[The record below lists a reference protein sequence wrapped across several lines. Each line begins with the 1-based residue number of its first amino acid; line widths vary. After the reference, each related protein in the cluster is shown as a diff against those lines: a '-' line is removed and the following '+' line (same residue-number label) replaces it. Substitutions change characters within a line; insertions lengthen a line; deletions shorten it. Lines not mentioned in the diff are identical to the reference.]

1 MRPSTSTPATET
13 LQYLKQPYGELA
25 WLINAHAV
33 NQPDRIAL
41 DDGEEQLT
49 CAETGALVNRI
60 AAQLQAEGLQKGQA
74 VCILGTTTI
83 RYALVYLAAI
93 TAGGCA
99 APLTTSATSQQLA
112 AMMTD
117 SGAGHLFIDQIKRAE
132 LVDSGVALPAL
143 NHVMMDAPDES
154 DGAPFLFDWM
164 AAEGAT
170 PDEIK
175 TGPSDPYNIIYSS
188 GTTGTPKGIVQSRQ
202 MRWYQMAV
210 GEESGLGL
218 PGQVTLLSTPMY
230 SNTTLGIFVATMAYG
245 GTAVVMRKFDCARWL
260 ELAQQHRATH
270 TILVPVQYQ
279 RLMVF
284 SRFDEY
290 DLSSM
295 ALKYCTSAPFSAE
308 LKAEVV
314 RRMPGALI
322 EIYSMTEG
330 GVVCL
335 LRADTNPDKLHTVG
349 IPWGGSE
356 VFTIDEQLNLLP
368 AGEIGELIGRSTTMM
383 SGYQNQPEKTEEASW
398 YDDKGERWQR
408 MGDIGRVDEEGFVTL
423 LGRSKDMIISGGFNI
438 YPQDLEDALLEQ
450 PEVIDAAVIGIP
462 SKEWGEIPLG
472 FVVAADDETLDLQAV
487 CARANA
493 KLGKTQRISALK
505 ELAELPRSHIG
516 KILKTTL
523 RMMVSET

>member
-1 MRPSTSTPATET
+1 MAGEGAAT
-13 LQYLKQPYGELA
+13 A
-25 WLINAHAV
+25 DV
-33 NQPDRIAL
+33 
-41 DDGEEQLT
+41 
-49 CAETGALVNRI
+49 ETGPN
-60 AAQLQAEGLQKGQA
+60 
-74 VCILGTTTI
+74 
-83 RYALVYLAAI
+83 
-93 TAGGCA
+93 
-99 APLTTSATSQQLA
+99 
-112 AMMTD
+112 
-117 SGAGHLFIDQIKRAE
+117 
-132 LVDSGVALPAL
+132 
-143 NHVMMDAPDES
+143 
-154 DGAPFLFDWM
+154 
-164 AAEGAT
+164 
-170 PDEIK
+170 
-175 TGPSDPYNIIYSS
+175 DPYNIIYSS
-188 GTTGTPKGIVQSRQ
+188 GTTGTPKGIVHSRQ

-279 RLMVF
+279 RLMDF
-284 SRFDEY
+284 PQFDDY
-290 DLSSM
+290 DLSTM

-356 VFTIDEQLNLLP
+356 VFTVDEQLNRLP
-368 AGEIGELIGRSTTMM
+368 AGEIGELVGRSTTMM

-398 YDDKGERWQR
+398 YDDSGERWQR
-408 MGDIGRVDEEGFVTL
+408 MGDIGRVDEDGFVTL

-438 YPQDLEDALLEQ
+438 YPRDLEDALLNQ
-450 PEVIDAAVIGIP
+450 PEVVDAAVIGIP
-462 SKEWGEIPLG
+462 SKEWGETPLG
-472 FVVAADDETLDLQAV
+472 FVVAAGGEALDLSAV

-493 KLGKTQRISALK
+493 ELGKTQRISALK
-505 ELAELPRSHIG
+505 QLDELPRSHIG

-523 RMMVSET
+523 RELVSET